1 MKKIRL
7 FEIVILIAMVGSYRD
22 IYSAYLPWPMFMGNP
37 QRTGL
42 FTPTNGER
50 GTMDSVKI
58 KWSTS
63 VSTLTSP
70 AIGNIDTDN
79 EVEVVIG
86 GTDGNVYALQ
96 GITGQVKWSYSLGGI
111 ISTYCSSPALG
122 DIDGDGA
129 IEVIIG
135 AQNGVLYAIKGD
147 GSSIDWS
154 RTLGNEISSSSVI
167 GNVDADTG
175 TIEVVIGLKDSTKC
189 LRGSD
194 GGTIWAVQTG
204 LLPGFG
210 GVNVYSSPAIG
221 NIDNNP
227 ATIEVVVAS
236 NDTSVQALNGADG
249 SRLWRSI
256 TELSNTNGTP
266 PMLMFTPAIK
276 DIDNDGVV
284 EVVVHHVYGIYAFNG
299 VTGAQKW
306 ENAGYG
312 ILSGTAV
319 NEATALGDV
328 DNDGRSE
335 VLIRSGAVRVLD
347 ENMGTQVW
355 SYVFP
360 ANAVMGCNPVL
371 ADVEGDGKLEV
382 IDANHTGWIA
392 CLEGEDGTAKWTFDA
407 VGKDIHTTHSI
418 GDIDGDGCFEIVGAG
433 DFGPVYAIESEC
445 PQVVEET
452 KVAAEEINLKFV
464 HNENKIT
471 VIMSLCRNDNLDIT
485 IFDICGRQVKQ
496 ITQGNLTAGNYKTSI
511 DISDFNNG
519 IYFVKVNTINKALTR
534 KIVIIK

>member
-7 FEIVILIAMVGSYRD
+7 FGLVISIVMISSCKD

-42 FTPTNGER
+42 FTSANGER

-70 AIGNIDTDN
+70 AIGNIDADN
-79 EVEVVIG
+79 EVEVVVG
-86 GTDGNVYALQ
+86 GTDGYVYALQ

-122 DIDGDGA
+122 DIDGDSL
-129 IEVIIG
+129 IEVVIG

-147 GSSIDWS
+147 GSSVDWS
-154 RTLGNEISSSSVI
+154 KTVGDEISSAPAI
-167 GNVDADTG
+167 GDVDADTA
-175 TIEVVIGLKDSTKC
+175 TVEVIIGLKDSTKC

-194 GGTIWAVQTG
+194 GGIIWAVQTG
-204 LLPGFG
+204 LSG
-210 GVNVYSSPAIG
+210 GMNVYSSPAIG
-221 NIDNNP
+221 NIDSNF

-236 NDTSVQALNGADG
+236 NDTSVQVLNGVDG
-249 SRLWRSI
+249 SLLWRSI
-256 TELSNTNGTP
+256 TELAGSNGTP
-266 PMLMFTPAIK
+266 PMLLFTPAIK
-276 DIDNDGVV
+276 DIDNDGTI
-284 EVVVHHVYGIYAFNG
+284 EVVVHHVVGIYAFDG
-299 VTGAQKW
+299 ITGAQRW
-306 ENAGYG
+306 QNSGYG
-312 ILSGTAV
+312 SLTGTAV

-328 DNDGRSE
+328 DNDGKSE

-347 ENMGTQVW
+347 ENFGTQVW
-355 SYVFP
+355 NYVFP
-360 ANAVMGCNPVL
+360 ADATIGCNPVL

-392 CLEGEDGTAKWTFDA
+392 CLEGEDKTVKWTFN
-407 VGKDIHTTHSI
+407 VVSKDIHTTHAI

-445 PQVVEET
+445 PYPIEET
-452 KVAAEEINLKFV
+452 KVTPEKINLKIAYG
-464 HNENKIT
+464 ENKIT
-471 VIMSLCRNDNLDIT
+471 VIMSLCRNDNMDIAV
-485 IFDICGRQVKQ
+485 FDICGRQIKR
-496 ITQGNLTAGNYKTSI
+496 IASGNLTAGNYKISI
-511 DISDFNNG
+511 DASDFNNG
-519 IYFVKVNTINKALTR
+519 IYFVKVNTINKELTG